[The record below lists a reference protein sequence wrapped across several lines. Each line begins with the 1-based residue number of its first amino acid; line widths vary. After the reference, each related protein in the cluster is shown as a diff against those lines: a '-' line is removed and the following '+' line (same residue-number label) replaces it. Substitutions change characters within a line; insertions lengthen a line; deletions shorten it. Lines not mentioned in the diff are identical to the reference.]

1 VRQVAQLVATAC
13 LVGGVYLLYRRS
25 GDLNRHNRILSAYPF
40 LTRTDFTDEEEEL
53 LSAVV
58 PPGSTKTTLK
68 DIGGLED
75 VKQEIYATVILP
87 FKRPELFQSTLL
99 SPFSGVL
106 LYGPPGTG
114 KSMLAKALA
123 TECNASFINVDVS
136 TLKCKWY
143 GESEKK
149 VVALFSLARKLDP
162 AIIFVDEIDS
172 LLGCRDRVFNAHETT
187 ENVKAGFLMA
197 WQGLAECDSRV
208 VVVGATNRP
217 SAIDPAALR
226 RLPRKFHV
234 DMPDAVARENI
245 LRLHV
250 KPADADAPVV
260 DCELVASMTEGFSGS
275 DLENLA
281 KIAAQVTLREF
292 IDAEAAAALRG
303 TPAPTKVRA
312 ITTEDLIGAIPKITT
327 QSQNGMLGRFL
338 L

>member
-1 VRQVAQLVATAC
+1 VRQVVHLAATVVV
-13 LVGGVYLLYRRS
+13 VGGAFLLYRRS
-25 GDLNRHNRILSAYPF
+25 GDFNRHNRILSAFPF

-75 VKQEIYATVILP
+75 VKRELFVSVVLP

-123 TECNASFINVDVS
+123 TECNASFINVDVA

-149 VVALFSLARKLDP
+149 VIALFSLARKLDP

-172 LLGCRDRVFNAHETT
+172 LLGCRDRVLNAHETT
-187 ENVKAGFLMA
+187 ETVKAGFVMA

-217 SAIDPAALR
+217 ASIDPAALR

-234 DMPDAVARENI
+234 DMPDALARENI

-260 DCELVASMTEGFSGS
+260 DYELVASLTDGFSGS

-281 KIAAQVTLREF
+281 KVAAQATLREF
-292 IDAEAAAALRG
+292 LDAEVAAALRG
-303 TPAPTKVRA
+303 TPAPTAVRA
-312 ITTEDLIGAIPKITT
+312 ITTEDLIGATTKITT
-327 QSQNGMLGRFL
+327 QSQNDSLGTFL
-338 L
+338 